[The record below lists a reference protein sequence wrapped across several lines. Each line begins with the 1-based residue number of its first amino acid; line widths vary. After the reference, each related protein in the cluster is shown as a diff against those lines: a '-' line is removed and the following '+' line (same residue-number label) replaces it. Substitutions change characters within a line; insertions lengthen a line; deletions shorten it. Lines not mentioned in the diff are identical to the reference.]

1 MNNIETEAYMYYTVN
16 DARDVIDAIGM
27 KDFLTMLFKET
38 KGRQLTIEE
47 MEAMQTLHEG
57 WEL

>member
-27 KDFLTMLFKET
+27 KDFLTMLFKEI

>member
-16 DARDVIDAIGM
+16 DARDVINSIGM
-27 KDFLTMLFKET
+27 RDFLAMLFKET
-38 KGRQLTIEE
+38 KDRQLTIEE
-47 MEAMQTLHEG
+47 MEAMQTLHDS